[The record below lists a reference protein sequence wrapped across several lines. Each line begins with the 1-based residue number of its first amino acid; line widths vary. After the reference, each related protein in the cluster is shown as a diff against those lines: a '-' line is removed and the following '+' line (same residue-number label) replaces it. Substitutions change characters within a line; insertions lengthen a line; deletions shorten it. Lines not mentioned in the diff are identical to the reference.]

1 MKTYKIDGEAYE
13 LLTNVAEAPDA
24 YSKKGKL
31 LDDEPKGKC
40 LGYVCMDD
48 GSIIKCFKSF
58 NPLIVII
65 PVVAIMVA
73 VGSFLIYVNMQP
85 KDFTI
90 PGSEIFVKQGDD
102 QTVIKYNGFT
112 SAKDGSLDLNF
123 ENGAEECTIKISG
136 EGIEDIETVVAP
148 YSKCEFVPIT
158 VTTDEGLVVATMTL
172 TTASSTV
179 TNEIAI
185 EIPENYTPN
194 SANGSLDGYWNG
206 EYIYGVTVPTE

>member
-1 MKTYKIDGEAYE
+1 MKTYKIDGESYE
-13 LLTNVAEAPDA
+13 LVDSVSEAPDA

-40 LGYVCMDD
+40 LGYVVMED
-48 GSIIKCFKSF
+48 GSVIKCFKSF
-58 NPLIVII
+58 NPMIIIAPILVIT
-65 PVVAIMVA
+65 VAAGGFFAFV
-73 VGSFLIYVNMQP
+73 SMQP

-102 QTVIKYNGFT
+102 ETIIKYNGFT
-112 SAKDGSLDLNF
+112 SAVDGSLDINF
-123 ENGAEECTIKISG
+123 ENGAEECKIQISG
-136 EGIEDIETVVAP
+136 EGIEDIETMVAP
-148 YSKCEFVPIT
+148 YSTCEFLPIT

-194 SANGSLDGYWNG
+194 SAEGSLDGYWNG
-206 EYIYGVTVPTE
+206 EYIYGITVPTE